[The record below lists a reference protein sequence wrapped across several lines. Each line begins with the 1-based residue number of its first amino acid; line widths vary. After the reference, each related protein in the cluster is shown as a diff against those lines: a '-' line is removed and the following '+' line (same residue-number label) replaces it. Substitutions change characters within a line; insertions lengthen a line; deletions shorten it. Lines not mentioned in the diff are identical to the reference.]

1 MRTDRIK
8 VLLIISIALTTL
20 SGVLTYFAVIE
31 SRKRV
36 DLVFHSYEV
45 LRQSTSLLSAI
56 SRAESNVRGYML
68 TWDSTFLLSYA
79 KQKQEHKTQLESLRK
94 ISIPDEHQL
103 DLVDTKINPYVTY
116 KIEQL
121 GIVATIAKAH
131 GIDSAVQ
138 YSYANKEKLT
148 ILNLEKYTADF
159 NQYEY
164 ELLNARLADLNETL
178 AQQNI
183 IRYISFGL
191 IGITLLAAFATIVEK
206 QRKNNELITQLN
218 LTNAQLELRV
228 KERTQELDRKNNS
241 ITELNSQLQQSM
253 EEIQSFYETLNLR
266 NKKAEDALAEI
277 SDLYNNAPCG
287 YHSLNSNG
295 VFVRINDTELKWL
308 GYTREEVIGK
318 LSFSQVLTEESQA
331 LFKRL
336 YPEFIKNGSIAN
348 IEYQLKRKDGSTFPV
363 ILSSTAAYSASGTY
377 ESGRTTMFDISARK
391 DLENQLLK
399 ANDALIHLNEEKDH
413 FLGIAAHDLKSPL
426 NSILGLLNLLKSE
439 AGLSS
444 EQQEYVQ
451 FIEQSCISMKRLV
464 NNLLDINKIEQ
475 GGFTLTK
482 EKILIA
488 DILQEHHQA
497 FKETA
502 SQKEITL
509 RMEDFSNGTYLHT
522 DHDVLTRIL
531 ENLLSN
537 ALKFSPGQK
546 EVVLRVS
553 VSKALVRFEVS
564 DQGPGIRPEELPRL
578 FGKFQ
583 RLSTRPTSGESSS
596 GLGLSIVKE
605 LVTLMK
611 GTITVET
618 EVGKGT
624 TFITELPL
632 HS

>member
-8 VLLIISIALTTL
+8 VLLVISIALTIL
-20 SGVLTYFAVIE
+20 SGILTYFAVIE

-36 DLVFHSYEV
+36 DLVLHSYET
-45 LRQSTSLLSAI
+45 LRQSSSLLSTI
-56 SRAESNVRGYML
+56 SRVESNVRGYML
-68 TWDSTFLLSYA
+68 TWDSSFLISYT
-79 KQKQEHKTQLESLRK
+79 KQKEDYEKHLETLRA
-94 ISIPDEHQL
+94 ISEPDEHQVT
-103 DLVDTKINPYVTY
+103 LVDTKISPYVRY
-116 KIEQL
+116 KMEQL
-121 GIVATIAKAH
+121 GIVATIAKVF
-131 GIDSAVQ
+131 GTDSAVS
-138 YSYANKEKLT
+138 YSYANQQKLT
-148 ILNLEKYTADF
+148 ILNLEQYTADF
-159 NQYEY
+159 NRYENQ
-164 ELLNARLADLNETL
+164 LLTIRLTNLNETL

-183 IRYISFGL
+183 IRYLSFGL
-191 IGITLLAAFATIVEK
+191 IGVTLLFAFATIVEK

-228 KERTQELDRKNNS
+228 KERTQELDRQNNS
-241 ITELNSQLQQSM
+241 ITELNSRLQQSM
-253 EEIQSFYETLNLR
+253 EEIQSFYETLHLR
-266 NKKAEDALAEI
+266 NQKAEDALAEI

-377 ESGRTTMFDISARK
+377 ESGRTTIFDISARK

-488 DILQEHHQA
+488 DILQEQHQA

-509 RMEDFSNGTYLHT
+509 RMEDFSNGTYLHA
-522 DHDVLTRIL
+522 DHDVLARIL

-537 ALKFSPGQK
+537 ALKFSSGQK
-546 EVVLRVS
+546 EVVLRAS
-553 VSKALVRFEVS
+553 VSNGLVRFEVS
-564 DQGPGIRPEELPRL
+564 DQGPGIPTEELPRL

-583 RLSTRPTSGESSS
+583 RLSARPTSGESSS

-605 LVTLMK
+605 LITLMK